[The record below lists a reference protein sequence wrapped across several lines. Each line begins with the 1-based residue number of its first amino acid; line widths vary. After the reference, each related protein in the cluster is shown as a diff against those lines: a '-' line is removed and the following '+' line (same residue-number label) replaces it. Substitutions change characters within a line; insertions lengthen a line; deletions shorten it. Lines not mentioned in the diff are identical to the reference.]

1 MGAYLKS
8 AMMSGTAIAILSTAP
23 AALAQAR
30 NFDIPSQAAS
40 QAILQ
45 FAKQAGVQIVVP
57 GQRLRGKRT
66 NEIKG
71 NLDVRSA
78 LRTLISPTDLRV
90 VSDNGGVIV
99 LAMAQP
105 PRAQSDPAPIQ
116 ATGSADSETPEP
128 SGEIVVTGSRIARRD
143 LDTPAPRAVVSDAEF
158 KQSGAINVESVM
170 NALPQIRPSNTGF
183 YNGPSVATLDLRGLG
198 TNRNLVLVNGRRYM
212 FYNTSQVTDLNTIPQ
227 FLIQGVDV
235 VTGGA
240 SAVYGSDAIAGVVN
254 FRLRTNLRG
263 LEIGGQNSISGKGDG
278 HRFEAHVA
286 MGTEFAEGRGH
297 ITLYGEYYKRKPIFQ
312 TAREFSSVALGDNA
326 DKTGFFISG
335 SSTVPSGRFT
345 ALGNNAFAAGTL
357 FNNLTLGGTF
367 PTPGAN
373 ARAYT
378 GADAYNPASSSYLMT
393 PQERWL
399 GGGYGEYEISDH
411 AKAYMEV
418 SYVNNRVAASLA
430 PTPFGGSFLVN
441 LSAAQNYLSPTDYAT
456 LSAIGARQAA
466 AGYTFT
472 SQNGQNYT
480 VGANPASNG
489 ANQIGLSVS
498 RRSEEA
504 GLRQVFDDR
513 KAFRALGGLS
523 GKIAGDWTY
532 DAYYM
537 YARTRN
543 SQVQYGNLSQRAI
556 QAGLLDGTVNLFGAG
571 TLTPSAV
578 DAISIRTNNRDI
590 STLQVANGS
599 IQGKLFN
606 IGWGADDVALV
617 VGGEY
622 RKVRSEYIPD
632 LALSSGD
639 SVGLPPGKAT
649 AGGYNIKEAFFEL
662 SVPIAA
668 HSPFVER
675 LEVDAR
681 GRYSKYSLGAV
692 GGVWTYAFGAQ
703 YAPVRDITFRAQ
715 YSRAVRAPNVGELFG
730 GAGSDSAIAQDPCA
744 LAANANSA
752 TIRALCIAT
761 GVPAA
766 SIGSSILQPNATI
779 LGTTG
784 GNPNLQEEK
793 STSYTFGAVI
803 RPRWIPRLN
812 VTVDYFNINVKDA
825 IAPVGGG
832 VANIL
837 NLCYNTIQDA
847 NSAICRLIRRN
858 PTTGVIDAATGPNG
872 SQNTVL
878 ETQAN
883 LGFYKTSGVDIAAD
897 YTQPLDFGIG
907 TSQSQL
913 NLSVAAT
920 WTQKFDIQPISGLST
935 LECAGRFGLTCGNP
949 LPHWRTTTRLS
960 FINGPATLSLKWLH
974 YGPVRDDSA
983 TVFTVER
990 MHSYDKFD
998 LSASVDIN
1006 ERATITA
1013 GINNLANAK
1022 PPAIGGFN
1030 MQQGNTWPN
1039 TYDVLARD
1047 FFLSMNVRF

>member
-1 MGAYLKS
+1 MRSYLKS
-8 AMMSGTAIAILSTAP
+8 AMMNGTAIAMLSAAP
-23 AALAQAR
+23 SALAQAR
-30 NFDIPSQAAS
+30 NFDVPSQAAS

-78 LRTLISPTDLRV
+78 LRTLIRPTDLRV

-116 ATGSADSETPEP
+116 ATDSAVSEAPEP
-128 SGEIVVTGSRIARRD
+128 SAEIVVTGSRIARRD

-158 KQSGAINVESVM
+158 RQSGAVNVESVM
-170 NALPQIRPSNTGF
+170 NTLPQIRPSNTGF

-212 FYNTSQVTDLNTIPQ
+212 FYDTSQVTDLNTIPQ
-227 FLIQGVDV
+227 FLVQAVDV

-240 SAVYGSDAIAGVVN
+240 SAVYGSDAIAGVIN
-254 FRLRTNLRG
+254 FRLRTNLQG
-263 LEIGGQNSISGKGDG
+263 LEIGGQNSITDEGDG
-278 HRFEAHVA
+278 NRFDAHVA
-286 MGTEFAEGRGH
+286 IGTNFADGRGH
-297 ITLYGEYYKRKPIFQ
+297 VTLYGEYYKRKPVFQ
-312 TAREFSSVALGDNA
+312 SAREFSRVALGDNA
-326 DKTGFFISG
+326 DKTGFVISG
-335 SSTVPSGRFT
+335 SSTIPAGRFT
-345 ALGNNAFAAGTL
+345 ALGSNTFAAGTL
-357 FNNLTLGGTF
+357 FDNLTLGGTF
-367 PTPGAN
+367 PAPGAN
-373 ARAYT
+373 ARAY
-378 GADAYNPASSSYLMT
+378 GAADAYNFAPSNYLMT

-411 AKAYMEV
+411 AKAYVEA
-418 SYVNNRVAASLA
+418 SYVKNRVDASLA
-430 PTPFGGSFLVN
+430 PTPFGGSYLVN
-441 LSAAQNYLSPTDYAT
+441 LTAAQNYLSTADYAT
-456 LSAIGARQAA
+456 LSAIGGRQAA
-466 AGYTFT
+466 AGYTFL
-472 SQNGQNYT
+472 SQNGQSYT
-480 VGANPASNG
+480 VGSNPAANG
-489 ANQIGLSVS
+489 ANQVGLSVS

-504 GLRQVFDDR
+504 GLRRSLNDR
-513 KAFRALGGLS
+513 SAFRVLGGLT
-523 GKIAGDWTY
+523 GKVTGDWTY

-537 YARTRN
+537 YAQTRN
-543 SQVQYGNLSQRAI
+543 KQVQNGNLSQSAI
-556 QAGLLDGTVNLFGAG
+556 QTGLLNGSVNLFGADS
-571 TLTPSAV
+571 LTQTAV
-578 DAISIRTNNRDI
+578 DAIAIRTVNKDL

-617 VGGEY
+617 FGSEY

-668 HSPFVER
+668 HRPFLER
-675 LEVDAR
+675 LEFDAR

-692 GGVWTYAFGAQ
+692 GGVWTYALGAE
-703 YAPVRDITFRAQ
+703 YAPIRDITFRGQ

-730 GAGSDSAIAQDPCA
+730 GAGSDSAQAQDPCA
-744 LAANANSA
+744 LPINANNA

-766 SIGSSILQPNATI
+766 SIGTRTLQPNSQI

-793 STSYTFGAVI
+793 STSYTFGAVL

-812 VTVDYFNINVKDA
+812 VTVDYFNIEVKDA

-847 NSAICRLIRRN
+847 SSPICRLIRRN
-858 PTTGVIDAATGPNG
+858 PATGVIDAATGPNG
-872 SQNTVL
+872 TPNTVL

-883 LGFYKTSGVDIAAD
+883 LGYYKTSGVDLSAD
-897 YTQPLDFGIG
+897 YTQPLGFGIG
-907 TSQSQL
+907 TSESRL
-913 NLSVAAT
+913 NLSVLAT
-920 WTQKFDIQPISGLST
+920 WTQKFDIQAISGLST

-949 LPHWRTTTRLS
+949 LPHWRTTSRLS
-960 FINGPATLSLKWLH
+960 FVNGPATLSLKWLH

-1006 ERATITA
+1006 ERATITT

-1030 MQQGNTWPN
+1030 MQQANTWPN
-1039 TYDVLARD
+1039 TYDVLGRD
-1047 FFLSMNVRF
+1047 FFISMNVRF